1 MIYTMIDYKFIQT
14 SNNDFQRKLQERVN
28 DYFARNEIVRKA
40 DKSMF
45 WKTFFAFGFYAL
57 VYVVILFGSI
67 SNLGV
72 YFFLWVLLG
81 LGHTF
86 IGICVMHDK
95 VHGAY
100 TNNKFVSFLL
110 EIPILLIGVDSKI
123 WSIEHNIIHHNY
135 TNVNGI
141 DPDINPRFFFRF
153 SKDQPK
159 RWFHRFQHV
168 YATFLYG
175 LLTIEWITLK
185 DFNTVRKFYSLG
197 FLKTGWEAAFLTL
210 QILIKKLVFFAV
222 FLIIPLL
229 VLPFPNYLILL
240 MFLTMVVVSGIV
252 MTIIFQLAHVVP
264 NVEFADVD
272 RDKQVNW
279 HLHQMRTTSNFA
291 MNNKVLT
298 FFLGGL
304 NFQIEHHLFPDVC
317 HVHYQSL
324 SKIVQNTARE
334 FDYPY
339 HSNSTFLVA
348 IRKHYS
354 LLKEL
359 GK

>member
-1 MIYTMIDYKFIQT
+1 MIDYKFLQT
-14 SNNDFQRKLQERVN
+14 SDNDFQRKLQERVN

-40 DKSMF
+40 DISML
-45 WKTFFAFGFYAL
+45 WKTFFAVGFYAL

-72 YFFLWVLLG
+72 YFLLWVLLG

-100 TNNKFVSFLL
+100 TKNKFASFLL
-110 EIPILLIGVDSKI
+110 EIPILLIGVESKI

-141 DPDINPRFFFRF
+141 DQDINPRFFFRF

-159 RWFHRFQHV
+159 RSFHRFQHV

-175 LLTIEWITLK
+175 LLIIEWITWK
-185 DFNTVRKFYSLG
+185 DFVKVRKYYCMG
-197 FLKTGWEAAFLTL
+197 FLTTVLETVLLTL

-222 FLIIPLL
+222 FLIIPLM
-229 VLPFPNYLILL
+229 VLPLPNYLIVL
-240 MFLTMVVVSGIV
+240 MFLTMVFVSGV
-252 MTIIFQLAHVVP
+252 TMTIIFQLAHVVP
-264 NVEFADVD
+264 NVEFGDVD
-272 RDKQVNW
+272 RDEQVNW

-291 MNNKVLT
+291 MNNKVIT

-324 SKIVQNTARE
+324 SEIVQYTARE
-334 FDYPY
+334 CDYPY
-339 HSNSTFLVA
+339 HSNSTFFIA
-348 IRKHYS
+348 IRNHYTM
-354 LLKEL
+354 LKEL
-359 GK
+359 GR